1 MRANPTSA
9 DVVKGS
15 PPPWRRSSLVEAE
28 LPDNVGL
35 LISLRWWAALGVIV
49 VALLLKPLLRIEA
62 PTGRL
67 VIVGASLFLYNL
79 VFWLVRRSV
88 LVHAAR
94 AAAYQRFAIGQMA
107 LDWIA
112 TILLIHYSGGIESP
126 AILFFFFHLVI
137 ACILFQP
144 RVAAGF
150 CAFALILVYGLA
162 GLEYL
167 SILPHYTLSGFM
179 DAPLYRNG
187 LYVVGRLLFFGF
199 TAVFITYLVTNV
211 ARHLNKRVEQVMDLS
226 ESLQQATNQLQA
238 LNRSARAVTASLQ
251 LNKVLNL
258 LAQNTAEVMNVRACS
273 IRLLDPTGKKLETL
287 VVYGL
292 SQAYINKGPILLE
305 NSPHDRRAMEGVV
318 VNIPDV
324 SQSSLLQYPEWA
336 QQEGYYSMLSAPIS
350 GKDQPFGVLRAYSE
364 EKNHFTENDERFLAA
379 IAAQGGIAIENAMAY
394 QAVEELE
401 ETKSAFVRTFTHELR
416 SPVGV
421 IHSLLRN
428 LTDGYAGELTA
439 LQRDLIERALRR
451 TKFLQELIDDLLDLS
466 VGKLQ
471 KRSAESLQV
480 VTVKET
486 LQRVASRFEIP
497 AREKSLELRFDDRD
511 EAGSR
516 VLATPEGLDLI
527 FNNLISNAVK
537 YTPTGGSVSVR
548 LSNRD
553 NQVCVEVEDTGI
565 GIPEEAL
572 PHLFTEFYRAP
583 NAKELQDKGT
593 GLGLAIVRD
602 TVTRFGGS
610 VTVQSQAGRG
620 TRFEVVLPTTKQK
633 TSEAA

>member
-67 VIVGASLFLYNL
+67 LIVGAALLLYNL
-79 VFWLVRRSV
+79 AFWLIRRVVAVR
-88 LVHAAR
+88 ATR
-94 AAAYQRFAIGQMA
+94 ASTYQWFAIGQMVF
-107 LDWIA
+107 DWIA

-144 RVAAGF
+144 RVAAAF
-150 CAFALILVYGLA
+150 CAFALILIYGLA
-162 GLEYL
+162 GLEYT
-167 SILPHYTLSGFM
+167 SVLPHYPLTGFL
-179 DAPLYRNG
+179 DASLYQNPLYVLG
-187 LYVVGRLLFFGF
+187 TAAFFGF
-199 TAVFITYLVTNV
+199 TAVFITYLVTNIS
-211 ARHLNKRVEQVMDLS
+211 RHLNKRVEQVMDLG

-273 IRLLDPTGKKLETL
+273 IRLLDASEKQLEPL
-287 VVYGL
+287 VVFGL

-305 NSPHDRRAMEGVV
+305 NSPLDRQVMEGVV
-318 VNIPDV
+318 INIPDV
-324 SQSSLLQYPEWA
+324 SQSSLLQYPEWV
-336 QQEGYYSMLSAPIS
+336 QQEGYCSMLSAPIS
-350 GKDQPFGVLRAYSE
+350 GKDRPFGVLRAYSE
-364 EKNHFTENDERFLAA
+364 ERGHFTENDERFLAA
-379 IAAQGGIAIENAMAY
+379 IAAQGGTAIENAMAY
-394 QAVEELE
+394 QAVEKLE

-497 AREKSLELRFDDRD
+497 AREKNLELCFEDQ
-511 EAGSR
+511 AGTDSR
-516 VLATPEGLDLI
+516 VLATAEGLDTI

-537 YTPTGGSVSVR
+537 YTPSGGRVTVR
-548 LSNRD
+548 LANRD